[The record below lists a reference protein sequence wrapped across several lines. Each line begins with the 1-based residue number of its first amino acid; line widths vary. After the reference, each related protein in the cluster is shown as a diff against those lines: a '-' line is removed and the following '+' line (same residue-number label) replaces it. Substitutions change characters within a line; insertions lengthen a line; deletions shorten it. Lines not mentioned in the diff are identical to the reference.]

1 MGNEKFKQYDQIFEQ
16 VYEKI
21 KYQKRGVLYTVI
33 LMVRGEELAKEISND
48 YDIKE
53 NGHLDEDQK
62 ILQRLINNP
71 PENYLK
77 NKDNEEKEKEKM
89 KWILVTAFTL
99 IGLYLSVQYLKQR
112 QKGQTESVEATK
124 PQSAPPPPIPA
135 ALCLIIPASI
145 ASNFKNA
152 SNLSVND
159 LTNLID
165 SASYFLCTHIKAAD
179 SNEQLLEITDE
190 YIPPDSKR
198 EVYIRINID
207 DGRNLIDKKMPYY
220 LKTNLQNNKQYA
232 VKQLACLKNLS
243 GLEKFNRV

>member
-1 MGNEKFKQYDQIFEQ
+1 MVNDNIKKYDQIFNK
-16 VYEKI
+16 VYAQI
-21 KYQKRGVLYTVI
+21 KNQKRGVLYTVI
-33 LMVRGEELAKEISND
+33 LMVRGEELAKEIFNY
-48 YDIKE
+48 YDMKE
-53 NGHLDEDQK
+53 NAHLDEDQK

-71 PENYLK
+71 PENYLNNK
-77 NKDNEEKEKEKM
+77 NNEEKEKEKM
-89 KWILVTAFTL
+89 KWILVTAFAL
-99 IGLYLSVQYLKQR
+99 VGLYLSVQYLKQR
-112 QKGQTESVEATK
+112 QKNQTESGEATK
-124 PQSAPPPPIPA
+124 PQPAPSPPIPA

-145 ASNFKNA
+145 GSNFKIG

-159 LTNLID
+159 LTNIID

-190 YIPPDSKR
+190 SIPPDSKR

-232 VKQLACLKNLS
+232 VKQLACLKSLS